1 MKKVLFTSFIVL
13 LLVGCAEDLFNGV
26 SNNGNNENDENYN
39 SISNFG
45 SDTTFE
51 VITWNV
57 ENFAKQDNVTVDS
70 LVSFINL
77 LNPDVICLQEIKSA
91 DYFQELVNRLENY
104 SGHRENSAAYNLDL
118 AVLYLNDLD
127 IISID
132 EIYTDDWWSFP
143 RSPQVIQ
150 LLWHGHEIILINN
163 HYKANEN
170 DTNDDENRRI
180 SASQILDEYVVSN
193 FPFKNVI
200 ILGDLNDDLTEPV
213 NDNVFSTFISKTE
226 EYLFVDMN
234 IAAGIASNWS
244 FPTWPSHLD
253 HILITNELFEIF
265 ERSES
270 IVQTFRIEDYMNGGW
285 SKYELYI
292 SDHRPVGLK
301 LVFDP

>member
-1 MKKVLFTSFIVL
+1 ML
-13 LLVGCAEDLFNGV
+13 LGGCAEDLFSEGADH
-26 SNNGNNENDENYN
+26 SNWLPSFD
-39 SISNFG
+39 
-45 SDTTFE
+45 SDSTFS
-51 VITWNV
+51 VITWNI
-57 ENFAKQDNVTVDS
+57 ENFAKQGTATVDFM
-70 LVSFINL
+70 VSFIEQ
-77 LNPDVICLQEIKSA
+77 LNIDVICLQEIK
-91 DYFQELVNRLENY
+91 DENDFQELVNRLENY

-213 NDNVFSTFISKTE
+213 NDNVFSIFISKTE

-234 IAAGIASNWS
+234 IALEDKNYWS
-244 FPTWPSHLD
+244 FPSWPSHLD
-253 HILITNELFEIF
+253 HIIISNELFDIYNN
-265 ERSES
+265 SGS
-270 IVQTFRIEDYMNGGW
+270 KVQTILIEQLMDNDWHYYNQI
-285 SKYELYI
+285 I
-292 SDHRPVGLK
+292 SDHRPVGLNLNFNLK
-301 LVFDP
+301 

>member
-1 MKKVLFTSFIVL
+1 ML
-13 LLVGCAEDLFNGV
+13 LGGCAEDLFSEGADH
-26 SNNGNNENDENYN
+26 SNWLPSFD
-39 SISNFG
+39 
-45 SDTTFE
+45 SDSTFS
-51 VITWNV
+51 VITWNI
-57 ENFAKQDNVTVDS
+57 ENFAKHGDATVDFLAS
-70 LVSFINL
+70 SIDQ
-77 LNPDVICLQEIKSA
+77 LNADVICLQEIK
-91 DYFQELVNRLENY
+91 DENDFQELVNRLENY

-143 RSPQVIQ
+143 RSPQVIR
-150 LLWHGHEIILINN
+150 LLWYGHEIILINN

-234 IAAGIASNWS
+234 IAAGTTSNWS

-253 HILITNELFEIF
+253 HILITNELFDEF
-265 ERSES
+265 ENFGSS
-270 IVQTFRIEDYMNGGW
+270 IQTIKIEDYLDGGW
-285 SKYELYI
+285 NEYEAYI
-292 SDHRPVGLK
+292 SDHRPVGLR

>member
-1 MKKVLFTSFIVL
+1 ML
-13 LLVGCAEDLFNGV
+13 LGGCAEDLFSEGADH
-26 SNNGNNENDENYN
+26 SNWLPSFD
-39 SISNFG
+39 
-45 SDTTFE
+45 SDSTFS
-51 VITWNV
+51 VITWNI
-57 ENFAKQDNVTVDS
+57 ENFAKHGDATVNFLASSIDQ
-70 LVSFINL
+70 
-77 LNPDVICLQEIKSA
+77 LNADVICLQEIK
-91 DYFQELVNRLENY
+91 DENDFQELVNRLENY

-234 IAAGIASNWS
+234 IAAGTASNWS

-253 HILITNELFEIF
+253 HILITNELFDEF
-265 ERSES
+265 ENFGSS
-270 IVQTFRIEDYMNGGW
+270 IQTIKIEDYLDGGW
-285 SKYELYI
+285 NEYEAYI
-292 SDHRPVGLK
+292 SDHRPVGLR

>member
-1 MKKVLFTSFIVL
+1 ML
-13 LLVGCAEDLFNGV
+13 LGGCAKDLFSEGADH
-26 SNNGNNENDENYN
+26 SNWLPSFD
-39 SISNFG
+39 
-45 SDTTFE
+45 SDSTFS
-51 VITWNV
+51 VITWNI
-57 ENFAKQDNVTVDS
+57 EDFAKHGDATVDFLAS
-70 LVSFINL
+70 CIDQ
-77 LNPDVICLQEIKSA
+77 LNADVICLQEIK
-91 DYFQELVNRLENY
+91 DENDFQELVNRLENY

-234 IAAGIASNWS
+234 IAAGTTSNWS

-253 HILITNELFEIF
+253 HILITNELFDEF
-265 ERSES
+265 ENFGSS
-270 IVQTFRIEDYMNGGW
+270 IQTIKIEDYLDGGW
-285 SKYELYI
+285 NEYEAYI
-292 SDHRPVGLK
+292 SDHRPVGLR

>member
-1 MKKVLFTSFIVL
+1 MFLT
-13 LLVGCAEDLFNGV
+13 GCAEDLGNDGD
-26 SNNGNNENDENYN
+26 NNNNAIPNID
-39 SISNFG
+39 
-45 SDTTFE
+45 SDSTFS
-51 VITWNV
+51 VITWNI
-57 ENFAKQDNVTVDS
+57 ENFAKQGDATVDIMAS
-70 LVSFINL
+70 SVDQ
-77 LNPDVICLQEIKSA
+77 LNADVICLQEIK
-91 DYFQELVNRLENY
+91 DENYFQELVNRLENY

-234 IAAGIASNWS
+234 IAAGTTSNWS

-253 HILITNELFEIF
+253 HILITNELFDEF
-265 ERSES
+265 ENFGSS
-270 IVQTFRIEDYMNGGW
+270 IQTIKIEDYLDGGW
-285 SKYELYI
+285 NEYEAYI
-292 SDHRPVGLK
+292 SDHRPVGLR

>member
-1 MKKVLFTSFIVL
+1 ML
-13 LLVGCAEDLFNGV
+13 LGGCAEDLFSEGADH
-26 SNNGNNENDENYN
+26 SNWLPSFD
-39 SISNFG
+39 
-45 SDTTFE
+45 SDSTFS
-51 VITWNV
+51 VITWNI
-57 ENFAKQDNVTVDS
+57 ENFAKHGDATVDFLAS
-70 LVSFINL
+70 SIDQ
-77 LNPDVICLQEIKSA
+77 LNADVICLQEIK
-91 DYFQELVNRLENY
+91 DENDFQELVNRLENY

-118 AVLYLNDLD
+118 AVLYLNNLD

-226 EYLFVDMN
+226 EYLFVDMD
-234 IAAGIASNWS
+234 IATGSASNWS

-253 HILITNELFEIF
+253 HILITNELFDEF
-265 ERSES
+265 ENFGSS
-270 IVQTFRIEDYMNGGW
+270 IQTIKIEDYLDGGW
-285 SKYELYI
+285 NEYETYI
-292 SDHRPVGLK
+292 SDHRPVGLR